1 MFDYLRKLFGPPAT
15 PEDRPQT
22 GALPPGEPVA
32 PITLRV
38 LMIVHDPPL
47 VEHGGRRL
55 HEVFGWSD
63 PAKLAQQYIADLR
76 MASSGYLNYE
86 IVERIDAGW
95 FPPKVDGFQY
105 TGETYL
111 RAWQTRSFHEPD
123 AIDYSAQLR
132 AFNLIERY
140 NRGEFDEAWFFS
152 FPYAGDYE
160 SMMVG
165 RNAFWCNAPPMQSRD
180 CNRRFVMMMF
190 NYERDVGCMLEN
202 FGHRVESIM
211 SHMYERHG
219 GRNMWEVFTR
229 YDQIAPGQAQCGNV
243 HFAPNSQRD
252 YDWGNRRAVRSFCD
266 DWYSYPLLPGHARTV
281 TCSEWGNGDMRAHHI
296 WWLQHLP
303 HGAGETDG
311 VANNWW
317 QYVADPNLVP

>member
-1 MFDYLRKLFGPPAT
+1 VFDYLRKLFGPPAT

-105 TGETYL
+105 TSETYL
-111 RAWQTRSFHEPD
+111 RAWQTRAFHEPD

-160 SMMVG
+160 SMIVG